1 MKPST
6 VMLASV
12 FITALILVVIGGVTS
27 NVLAS
32 KSADPVVPQQTVQAY
47 QQREADY
54 NQLIQQANQQLDT
67 ANAELAA
74 LQGQSTQA
82 DPQPTAG
89 AALSADQASQIA
101 RQAAGPGQAILK
113 QPDLVDF
120 QGKTAYEVAFGK
132 GSVYVDAQDGSV
144 LFNGTV
150 PQQVTADQ
158 AAQAAA
164 DYLKNQDILQ
174 VDQVTIGNAPRYRV
188 IFKNGTLVWL
198 DLTGQITDIQLP
210 APAVPSVQASTGSG
224 SSSGSHAGTGGGG
237 SQPSGGHEDD
247 GHGDD

>member
-1 MKPST
+1 MKTST

-12 FITALILVVIGGVTS
+12 FITAIILVVIGGVTS
-27 NVLAS
+27 NVLAN
-32 KSADPVVPQQTVQAY
+32 KGADPAVPQATVQAY

-54 NQLIQQANQQLDT
+54 NQLIQQANQQLDQ

-74 LQGQSTQA
+74 MQSRSAQGNS
-82 DPQPTAG
+82 QPASG
-89 AALSADQASQIA
+89 AAISADQAGQIA
-101 RQAAGPGQAILK
+101 QQAAGPGQVFLK

-120 QGKTAYEVAFGK
+120 QGKTAYEVVFGK
-132 GSVYVDAQDGSV
+132 GSVYVNAQDGSV

-150 PQQVTADQ
+150 PQQITADQ
-158 AAQAAA
+158 AAQVAA

-188 IFKNGTLVWL
+188 IFKNGTLAWL
-198 DLTGQITDIQLP
+198 DLTGQITEVQLP

-224 SSSGSHAGTGGGG
+224 SSSGSNYGTGSGG
-237 SQPSGGHEDD
+237 SYSSGEHEGD
-247 GHGDD
+247 HGDD